1 MNHQEQNMQ
10 TAPFVELLAVSAAL
24 AKNPVFDIIID
35 EKITLQNYCNALIEK
50 TLTLRQSDF
59 PAFIDYQSGQVK
71 NSIIWL
77 NKLEKLLAHN
87 QDVFILKKVL
97 CRFTKLMNLIE
108 DKRTKVQSSPVKV
121 LKIKTPKRLINATSD
136 DRYFSYFEV
145 KNHIETLTNF
155 SEKLIYLTQEA
166 FAYKQADKFSINTT
180 LQAYDEQCN
189 HQIEHL
195 QTLRKMR
202 SDYEK
207 EQQENLEN
215 VLQEKAST
223 FKIRINGPINILT
236 DVYKQ
241 MMNTPK
247 SNGKTYISHSIK
259 DITKF
264 ICDNHLDEL
273 GNELSPNTI
282 RTYLSPTRNDKDP
295 NNDTKIRI

>member
-1 MNHQEQNMQ
+1 
-10 TAPFVELLAVSAAL
+10 
-24 AKNPVFDIIID
+24 
-35 EKITLQNYCNALIEK
+35 
-50 TLTLRQSDF
+50 
-59 PAFIDYQSGQVK
+59 
-71 NSIIWL
+71 
-77 NKLEKLLAHN
+77 
-87 QDVFILKKVL
+87 
-97 CRFTKLMNLIE
+97 MNLIE
-108 DKRTKVQSSPVKV
+108 LKRNKVQSSSVKATI
-121 LKIKTPKRLINATSD
+121 IKTPKRLINAISD

-145 KNHIETLTNF
+145 KNHIETLTDF
-155 SEKLIYLTQEA
+155 TEKLIYLTQEA

-202 SDYEK
+202 SDYDK
-207 EQQENLEN
+207 EQQEKFNTVKL
-215 VLQEKAST
+215 EKAPI

-241 MMNTPK
+241 MMYSSQP
-247 SNGKTYISHSIK
+247 NGKTYINHSIK

-264 ICDNHLDEL
+264 ICDHYLDEF

-295 NNDTKIRI
+295 NNDTKIRL

>member
-1 MNHQEQNMQ
+1 M
-10 TAPFVELLAVSAAL
+10 
-24 AKNPVFDIIID
+24 
-35 EKITLQNYCNALIEK
+35 
-50 TLTLRQSDF
+50 
-59 PAFIDYQSGQVK
+59 
-71 NSIIWL
+71 
-77 NKLEKLLAHN
+77 
-87 QDVFILKKVL
+87 
-97 CRFTKLMNLIE
+97 
-108 DKRTKVQSSPVKV
+108 QSSPVKE
-121 LKIKTPKRLINATSD
+121 LKIKAPKRLINATSD
-136 DRYFSYFEV
+136 DRYFSYYEV
-145 KNHIETLTNF
+145 KNHIETLPNL

-202 SDYEK
+202 ADYEK
-207 EQQENLEN
+207 EQRENLEN
-215 VLQEKAST
+215 VLSEKATT

-241 MMNTPK
+241 MMNSPK
-247 SNGKTYISHSIK
+247 WNGKTYISHSIK

-264 ICDNHLDEL
+264 ICDNYLDEF

-295 NNDTKIRI
+295 K

>member
-1 MNHQEQNMQ
+1 MQ
-10 TAPFVELLAVSAAL
+10 TAPFSELLAVPAAL
-24 AKNPVFDIIID
+24 AKNSLFDIIID

-50 TLTLRQSDF
+50 TFTLRQSDF

-71 NSIIWL
+71 NTIIWL
-77 NKLEKLLAHN
+77 NKFEKLLANN
-87 QDVFILKKVL
+87 QDTFILRKVL
-97 CRFTKLMNLIE
+97 CRFTKLMNLVE
-108 DKRTKVQSSPVKV
+108 HKREKVQSSTVKA

-136 DRYFSYFEV
+136 DRYFSYYEV
-145 KNHIETLTNF
+145 KNHIETLPNF

-202 SDYEK
+202 ADYEK
-207 EQQENLEN
+207 EQRENLEN
-215 VLQEKAST
+215 VLSEKATT

-241 MMNTPK
+241 MMNSPK

-264 ICDNHLDEL
+264 ICANYLDEL

-295 NNDTKIRI
+295 NNDTKIWI

>member
-1 MNHQEQNMQ
+1 MNYQDHNMQ
-10 TAPFVELLAVSAAL
+10 TAPFSELLAVPAAL
-24 AKNPVFDIIID
+24 AKNQVFDIIID
-35 EKITLQNYCNALIEK
+35 EKIILQNYCNALIEK

-71 NSIIWL
+71 NTIVWL
-77 NKLEKLLAHN
+77 NKFEKLLANN
-87 QDVFILKKVL
+87 QEVFILRKVL

-108 DKRTKVQSSPVKV
+108 HKRKEVQSPPVKV

-136 DRYFSYFEV
+136 DRYFSYYEV
-145 KNHIETLTNF
+145 KNHIETLPNF

-189 HQIEHL
+189 HQIEYL

-202 SDYEK
+202 ADYEK
-207 EQQENLEN
+207 EQRENLEN
-215 VLQEKAST
+215 VLLEKATT

-241 MMNTPK
+241 MMNSSKP
-247 SNGKTYISHSIK
+247 NGKTYISHSIK

>member
-1 MNHQEQNMQ
+1 MQ
-10 TAPFVELLAVSAAL
+10 TAPFVELLAVPAAL

-50 TLTLRQSDF
+50 TFTLRQSDF

-71 NSIIWL
+71 NTIIWL
-77 NKLEKLLAHN
+77 NKFEKLLANN
-87 QDVFILKKVL
+87 QDEFILRKVL
-97 CRFTKLMNLIE
+97 CRFTKLMNLVE
-108 DKRTKVQSSPVKV
+108 HKREKVQSSTVKA

-136 DRYFSYFEV
+136 DRYFSYYEV
-145 KNHIETLTNF
+145 KNHIETLPNF

-202 SDYEK
+202 ADYEK
-207 EQQENLEN
+207 EQRENLEN
-215 VLQEKAST
+215 VLSEKATT

-241 MMNTPK
+241 MMNSPK

-264 ICDNHLDEL
+264 ICANYLDEL

-295 NNDTKIRI
+295 NNDTKIWI

>member
-1 MNHQEQNMQ
+1 MQ
-10 TAPFVELLAVSAAL
+10 TAPFVELLAVPAAL

-50 TLTLRQSDF
+50 TFTLRQSDF

-71 NSIIWL
+71 NTIIWL
-77 NKLEKLLAHN
+77 NKFEKLLANN
-87 QDVFILKKVL
+87 QDEFILRKVL
-97 CRFTKLMNLIE
+97 CRFTKLMNLVE
-108 DKRTKVQSSPVKV
+108 HKREEVQSSTVKA

-136 DRYFSYFEV
+136 DRYFSYYEV
-145 KNHIETLTNF
+145 KNHIETLPNF

-202 SDYEK
+202 ADYEK
-207 EQQENLEN
+207 EQRENLEN
-215 VLQEKAST
+215 VLSEKATT

-241 MMNTPK
+241 MMNSPK

-264 ICDNHLDEL
+264 ICANYLDEL

-295 NNDTKIRI
+295 NNDTKIWI

>member
-1 MNHQEQNMQ
+1 MQ
-10 TAPFVELLAVSAAL
+10 TSPFSELLAVSAAL
-24 AKNPVFDIIID
+24 AKNSLFDIIID

-50 TLTLRQSDF
+50 TFTLRQSDF

-71 NSIIWL
+71 NSILWL
-77 NKLEKLLAHN
+77 NKFEKLLANN
-87 QDVFILKKVL
+87 QDTFITRKIL
-97 CRFTKLMNLIE
+97 CRFTKLMHLIE
-108 DKRTKVQSSPVKV
+108 HKREEVQSSPVKA

-136 DRYFSYFEV
+136 DRYFSYYEV
-145 KNHIETLTNF
+145 KNHIETLPNL

-202 SDYEK
+202 ADYEK
-207 EQQENLEN
+207 EQRENLEN
-215 VLQEKAST
+215 VLSEKATT

-241 MMNTPK
+241 MMNSPK
-247 SNGKTYISHSIK
+247 WNGKTYISHSIK

-264 ICDNHLDEL
+264 ICANYLDEL

-295 NNDTKIRI
+295 NNDTKIWI

>member
-1 MNHQEQNMQ
+1 
-10 TAPFVELLAVSAAL
+10 
-24 AKNPVFDIIID
+24 
-35 EKITLQNYCNALIEK
+35 
-50 TLTLRQSDF
+50 
-59 PAFIDYQSGQVK
+59 
-71 NSIIWL
+71 
-77 NKLEKLLAHN
+77 
-87 QDVFILKKVL
+87 
-97 CRFTKLMNLIE
+97 MNLIHH
-108 DKRTKVQSSPVKV
+108 KREEVESSSVKA
-121 LKIKTPKRLINATSD
+121 LKIKTPKRLINAISD

-202 SDYEK
+202 SEYDK
-207 EQQENLEN
+207 EQQENVEN
-215 VLQEKAST
+215 VLLEKAST

-241 MMNTPK
+241 MMNVPK
-247 SNGKTYISHSIK
+247 LNGKMYINHSIK

>member
-1 MNHQEQNMQ
+1 MNSQDQNMQ
-10 TAPFVELLAVSAAL
+10 TAPFVELLAVPAAL
-24 AKNPVFDIIID
+24 AKNQVFDIIID

-59 PAFIDYQSGQVK
+59 SPFIDYQSGQVK
-71 NSIIWL
+71 NTIVWL
-77 NKLEKLLAHN
+77 NKFEKLLANN
-87 QDVFILKKVL
+87 QDEFILRKVL
-97 CRFTKLMNLIE
+97 CRFTKLMHLIE
-108 DKRTKVQSSPVKV
+108 HKREEVQSSPVKV
-121 LKIKTPKRLINATSD
+121 LKIKTPKRLINAISD

-145 KNHIETLTNF
+145 KNHIETLTDF
-155 SEKLIYLTQEA
+155 TEKLIYLTQES
-166 FAYKQADKFSINTT
+166 FAYKQVDKFSINTT

-202 SDYEK
+202 TEYNK

-241 MMNTPK
+241 MMNTSK

>member
-1 MNHQEQNMQ
+1 MQ
-10 TAPFVELLAVSAAL
+10 TAPFVELVAVPAAL

-50 TLTLRQSDF
+50 IFTLRQSDF
-59 PAFIDYQSGQVK
+59 PAFIDYQSNQVK
-71 NSIIWL
+71 NTIVWL
-77 NKLEKLLAHN
+77 NKLEKLLAN
-87 QDVFILKKVL
+87 NEELFILRKVL

-108 DKRTKVQSSPVKV
+108 LKRKELQSSSVKV
-121 LKIKTPKRLINATSD
+121 LKVKTPKRLINAISD

-145 KNHIETLTNF
+145 KNHIETLTDF
-155 SEKLIYLTQEA
+155 TEKLIYLTQEA

-202 SDYEK
+202 SEYDK
-207 EQQENLEN
+207 EQQEKCNN
-215 VLQEKAST
+215 VKLGTAPI

-241 MMNTPK
+241 MMNSSK
-247 SNGKTYISHSIK
+247 SNGKTYINHSIK
-259 DITKF
+259 EMTKF
-264 ICDNHLDEL
+264 ICDNHLEEL

-295 NNDTKIRI
+295 NNDTKIRM

>member
-1 MNHQEQNMQ
+1 MQ
-10 TAPFVELLAVSAAL
+10 TAPFSELLAVPAAL
-24 AKNPVFDIIID
+24 AKNQVFDIIID
-35 EKITLQNYCNALIEK
+35 EKIILQNYCNALIEK

-71 NSIIWL
+71 NTIVWL
-77 NKLEKLLAHN
+77 NKFEKLLANN
-87 QDVFILKKVL
+87 QEVFILRKVL

-108 DKRTKVQSSPVKV
+108 HKRKEVQSPPVKV

-136 DRYFSYFEV
+136 DRYFSYYEV
-145 KNHIETLTNF
+145 KNHIETLPNF

-189 HQIEHL
+189 HQIEYL

-202 SDYEK
+202 ADYEK
-207 EQQENLEN
+207 EQRENLEN
-215 VLQEKAST
+215 VLLEKATT

-241 MMNTPK
+241 MMNSSKP
-247 SNGKTYISHSIK
+247 NGKTYISHSIK

>member
-1 MNHQEQNMQ
+1 MQ

>member
-1 MNHQEQNMQ
+1 LNHQEQNMQ

>member
-1 MNHQEQNMQ
+1 LNSKDQNIQ
-10 TAPFVELLAVSAAL
+10 TAPFVELLAVSTAL

-71 NSIIWL
+71 NTIVWL
-77 NKLEKLLAHN
+77 NKFEKLLANN
-87 QDVFILKKVL
+87 QDEFILRKVL
-97 CRFTKLMNLIE
+97 CRFTKLMNLIHH
-108 DKRTKVQSSPVKV
+108 KREEVESSSVKA
-121 LKIKTPKRLINATSD
+121 LKIKTPKRLINAISD

-202 SDYEK
+202 SEYDK
-207 EQQENLEN
+207 EQQENVEN
-215 VLQEKAST
+215 VLLEKAST

-241 MMNTPK
+241 MMNVPK
-247 SNGKTYISHSIK
+247 LNGKMYINHSIK

-295 NNDTKIRI
+295 NNDTKIWI